1 MKKSLIIASCLL
13 IASSLAFAQGQNEPI
28 TTKKNIVVAV
38 QSLPQSSIAAMAE
51 ISNVANRID
60 FSIEETLV
68 QTDYYDNNKQK
79 PGLAESWKLVDDTT
93 IIFNLRK
100 GVKFH
105 NGEEMT
111 AEDVAFTFGEER
123 FLGLEAPGR
132 ATAGAFLGN
141 LKSVTA
147 LDRYTVE
154 IKIKNPDAI
163 LITRFANL
171 PSQIISKKAYLDA
184 GGWDAFSRLPV
195 GTGPYK
201 VTEFTDSVR
210 VVLERFDQYWGS
222 SKAAVDRI
230 EFRYVPELSTRIA
243 GLRSGEFDIIT
254 EIPPD
259 QAAAIQKMPGISVVG
274 GPIQNIYGM
283 FFDET
288 NSSPMQNPKF
298 REALTLAVDR
308 EKLVRTLFSSLTTVP
323 NNWQS
328 ELFGA
333 MYLKDYPGVSFN
345 PTRAKQLLKEAGY
358 AGEKIYYRSL
368 PGYYTLE
375 QTVAEAVTQMW
386 QSIGINIELQIKE
399 NWTQINEDNDTR
411 HIINGSF
418 SAYYPDPVG
427 QVWRRFGTSSPNTGK
442 LWNLSKEVQDLG
454 KIMETSY
461 DVTARLNAF
470 KTYLDLF
477 SKDPKGMYLYNL
489 PMIYA
494 IRDGVEWKPL
504 AIEGMDFTT
513 NALEVK

>member
-1 MKKSLIIASCLL
+1 MKKSIVFALCLM
-13 IASSLAFAQGQNEPI
+13 IFTGMVFAQGKSES
-28 TTKKNIVVAV
+28 TTAKKNLVVAV
-38 QSLPQSSIAAMAE
+38 QSLPQSSIQAMAE

-60 FSIEETLV
+60 YSIEETLV
-68 QTDYYDNNKQK
+68 LTDYYDNNAQK
-79 PGLAESWKLVDDTT
+79 PGLAESWVMVDDTT
-93 IIFNLRK
+93 LRFNLRK

-123 FLGLEAPGR
+123 LLSPNAPGR
-132 ATAGAFLGN
+132 AIVGAFLGN

-154 IKIKNPDAI
+154 VKVHAPDAI
-163 LITRFANL
+163 LLTRFANL
-171 PSQIISKKAYLDA
+171 PSQIISKKAYQDA

-201 VTEFTDSVR
+201 VVEFTDSKQ
-210 VVLERFDQYWGS
+210 VVLERFEEYWGTA
-222 SKAAVDRI
+222 KGAVERI

-259 QAAAIQKMPGISVVG
+259 QAAAIQKMAGISVVG

-288 NSSPMQNPKF
+288 NSSSMQNPKF
-298 REALTLAVDR
+298 REALTLAIDR
-308 EKLVRTLFSSLTTVP
+308 EKLVRTLFSGLTEVP
-323 NNWQS
+323 RNWQS
-328 ELFGA
+328 ELFGQ
-333 MYLKDYPGVSFN
+333 MYLEDYPGVAYD
-345 PTRAKQLLKEAGY
+345 PVRAKKLVQESGY

-386 QSIGINIELQIKE
+386 KSIGINVELQIKE
-399 NWTQINEDNDTR
+399 NWTQITEDNESR

-427 QVWRRFGTSSPNTGK
+427 QVWRRFGASSSYTGK
-442 LWNLSKEVQDLG
+442 YWNLTEEVRTLG
-454 KIMETSY
+454 KGMETSY
-461 DVTARLNAF
+461 DVNARREAF
-470 KTYLDLF
+470 RSYLDVF

-494 IRDGVEWKPL
+494 VREGITWKPL

-513 NALEVK
+513 KALEVK